1 LIDAPFKF
9 NKPNEGEPNRPM
21 PTIYVVNGP
30 NLNMLGKR
38 EPEIYGTKTLE
49 HLKEALDRQAARHEN
64 VSLQHHQFNHEGD
77 MLECLHAIFNDG
89 NAEGLIINPGAWSH
103 TSIALRDA
111 LAMLK
116 IPIME
121 VHLSNIYAR
130 EAFRHHSYV
139 SPLAEGILGG
149 MGMHGY
155 HMALGYLL
163 AKI

>member
-1 LIDAPFKF
+1 MDVPFKF
-9 NKPNEGEPNRPM
+9 SKQHLGETDTVM
-21 PTIYVVNGP
+21 PTIYILNGP

-38 EPEIYGTKTLE
+38 EPEIYGSKTLD
-49 HLKEALDRQAARHEN
+49 HLKEALDRQAGRHEN
-64 VSLQHHQFNHEGD
+64 VGLKHHQFNHEGD
-77 MLECLHAIFNDG
+77 MIECLHGVFNDADCVG
-89 NAEGLIINPGAWSH
+89 IIINPGAWSH

-116 IPIME
+116 VPVME

-130 EAFRHHSYV
+130 EEFRHHSYV
-139 SPLAEGILGG
+139 SALAEGILGG